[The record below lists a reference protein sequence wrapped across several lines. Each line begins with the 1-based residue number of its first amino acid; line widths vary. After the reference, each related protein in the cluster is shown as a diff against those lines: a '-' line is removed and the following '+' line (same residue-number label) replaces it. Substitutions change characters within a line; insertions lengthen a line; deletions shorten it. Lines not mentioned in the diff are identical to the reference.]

1 MEIDSFKGVF
11 QRFGKVTQASIPNRR
26 TKKFN
31 SRFGFICYDNQF
43 SAEEAHQKF
52 NGAWYG
58 DHRLIVKPARFERPL
73 YRAHAQSIQKQ
84 TTSTRER
91 NQPISRHPPQLT
103 NQFKPSFAE
112 ALKRGHQAK
121 VSNIRVHAEEG
132 ENEWL
137 YRSVVVRASLPFAD
151 QSIRDSFSTE
161 DASRIQVRAMG
172 GKSYVLTFDSREE
185 MLNRLQYDEAWFNSR
200 FEDAQEWSFWKRDNP
215 CTRAVWINCYGV
227 LLNLW
232 NFNTFKSVGNV
243 WGEVVSVDESTLS
256 SLSFISG
263 KVLIVTSH
271 LEVINSTVVLVSK
284 GVEYNLRVMEEQVVN
299 ISPVHLG
306 QGNSSEEEDDDSSDD
321 MDGLADRDKNQSKLG
336 EQQAYSP
343 LSGYKQHFHTGNPAI
358 NKQPSLHG
366 KLDCQDTLST
376 EPQRSNEVEEYINS
390 NFSEVGLSKDP
401 SLKQVAHRSS
411 SPLNGP
417 SLSNFFIQSTHPP
430 SPFKISSRAHSSSTT
445 HSQSGAHSV
454 NTRQP
459 IMWWNLTKLLIDRY
473 SRYFLALSSLISTV
487 THQQDDP
494 LLFRPKF
501 FSNQINENTL
511 KVFKNHLCW
520 SIKRKSKGNSGLRKL
535 GKK

>member
-137 YRSVVVRASLPFAD
+137 YRSVVQD
-151 QSIRDSFSTE
+151 
-161 DASRIQVRAMG
+161 
-172 GKSYVLTFDSREE
+172 
-185 MLNRLQYDEAWFNSR
+185 
-200 FEDAQEWSFWKRDNP
+200 
-215 CTRAVWINCYGV
+215 
-227 LLNLW
+227 
-232 NFNTFKSVGNV
+232 
-243 WGEVVSVDESTLS
+243 
-256 SLSFISG
+256 
-263 KVLIVTSH
+263 
-271 LEVINSTVVLVSK
+271 
-284 GVEYNLRVMEEQVVN
+284 YN
-299 ISPVHLG
+299 
-306 QGNSSEEEDDDSSDD
+306 
-321 MDGLADRDKNQSKLG
+321 
-336 EQQAYSP
+336 P
-343 LSGYKQHFHTGNPAI
+343 LSRYKQHSHKGNLAI
-358 NKQPSLHG
+358 SKQPSLHG
-366 KLDCQDTLST
+366 KLDCQDKLST
-376 EPQRSNEVEEYINS
+376 EPQRSKEVEEYINS

-417 SLSNFFIQSTHPP
+417 SPSNFFIQSTHPP

-459 IMWWNLTKLLIDRY
+459 ILNPAHVVELDQTIDQIVIPDT
-473 SRYFLALSSLISTV
+473 FLPFVVSSPPLV
-487 THQQDDP
+487 THQKDLPSPSLPDLVRDP
-494 LLFRPKF
+494 SPSFVPNSL
-501 FSNQINENTL
+501 SNQINDLISVPLVNSGNTL
-511 KVFKNHLCW
+511 KVFEEPSKPFVGL
-520 SIKRKSKGNSGLRKL
+520 SKRKSKRKL
-535 GKK
+535 LQQVLGNFTAGENSRRGGRKKGGKPATIRSAAASYSLSLSSDAIANRNRILLNEAEAVWQIGKLLDLHSDEHDAEVVSKIKEIQGPNVIVAMDQGS